1 MRKNKEKTE
10 EKKDKK
16 KKKCRL
22 WLAIL
27 SILVI
32 LTNIFAIYNILL
44 LGPVEEVIR
53 YIVIGVFVVLDLV
66 IIFKVRSK
74 RKHKEKKARLLTFFL
89 ILYLLINCAISGLI
103 MYAYGTLSSINRET
117 VTYSSSLIVASSS
130 EIEDVKDLKDNT
142 IGILSDKTSPEGNI
156 IPNEVIKENNLKDD
170 NEIVKYDDY
179 FTAMADL
186 YAGEVDSIFVPTD
199 YPSMFTSMETYENIK
214 DDTRI
219 ILTQEKKM
227 KKASTS
233 NRSSS
238 KGKSVT
244 EPFTILLMG
253 VDSAEEGLSKN
264 TVANGDS
271 LILVTFNPNTLNAT
285 MLSIPRDSYVPIA
298 CWNGTPENK
307 ITHAAAYGTDCM
319 MDTIENYFDVTI
331 DYYAKINFKGLVSL
345 VDTLGGITVDV
356 PQDLCTDN
364 SNREGQVCIN
374 AGVQTLNGEQA
385 LVLARNRKQLAA
397 GDLDRGLNQQLVIQG
412 ILNKVK
418 DMKSINQVMDVL
430 NTITNNLDTNF
441 TEQQILSFYDIA
453 KDIMSNALQKDDA
466 DLINIEQ
473 LYLDGT
479 GQMIYDERS
488 RMVLWDY
495 VPNTKSRDD
504 IIRAMKINLGEK
516 EPDMIKEFSFSIN
529 DEDYEKTVTGTGPY
543 KTAFTY
549 DLLPDFT
556 GDSESAARSYAN
568 AHGINVTFKG
578 TGGYVV
584 AQNYP
589 ANKRIDLISGSVVL
603 TLSGSGYTEPKDEP
617 SYTPPTDKEEEK
629 TDDTGDN
636 TVDTTQPGNSSGGN
650 NNGDQQSGNTGGSGG
665 SEGPNGSGSGGSG
678 NEPSGD
684 ENTTGVPTE

>member
-1 MRKNKEKTE
+1 MRKNKE
-10 EKKDKK
+10 EKKN
-16 KKKCRL
+16 KKCRL

-27 SILVI
+27 SIIVI
-32 LTNIFAIYNILL
+32 LSSLFAIYNILL
-44 LGPVEEVIR
+44 LGPIEEVVR
-53 YIVIGVFVVLDLV
+53 YIVIGVFVVFDII

-74 RKHKEKKARLLTFFL
+74 RRHKEKKARLLTFLL
-89 ILYLLINCAISGLI
+89 ILYLILNCAISGLI
-103 MYAYGTLSSINRET
+103 MYAYGTLSSINRDY
-117 VTYSSSLIVASSS
+117 VTYSSSLIVKSDS
-130 EIEDVKDLKDNT
+130 EIQDVNDLSDNK
-142 IGILSDKTSPEGNI
+142 IGILSDESSPEGNI
-156 IPNEVIKENNLKDD
+156 IPNEVIDENNLKDD
-170 NEIVKYDDY
+170 NEIVEYDDY

-186 YAGEVDSIFVPTD
+186 YDGEVEAIFVPTD
-199 YPSMFTSMETYENIK
+199 YPSMFTSMETYTNISEE
-214 DDTRI
+214 TNV
-219 ILTQEKKM
+219 ILTKEKEM

-233 NRSSS
+233 DRENSSA
-238 KGKSVT
+238 GKSVT

-271 LILVTFNPNTLNAT
+271 LILITFNPNTLNAT

-298 CWNGTPENK
+298 CWSGTPENK

-319 MDTIENYFDVTI
+319 MSTIENYFDVTS
-331 DYYAKINFKGLVSL
+331 DYYAKINFKGLVTL
-345 VDTLGGITVDV
+345 VDTLGGITVEV

-364 SNREGQVCIN
+364 SNREGEVCIN
-374 AGVQTLNGEQA
+374 AGLQTLNGEQA

-430 NTITNNLDTNF
+430 NTVTNNLDTNF

-453 KDIMSNALQKDDA
+453 KDIMNNALQKDDA

-504 IIRAMKINLGEK
+504 IVEAMKINLGEK
-516 EPDMIKEFSFSIN
+516 EPDMVKEFSFSIN
-529 DEDYEKTVTGTGPY
+529 DPDYEKTITGTGPY

-549 DLLPDFT
+549 DLLADFT
-556 GDSESAARSYAN
+556 GDSESQARSWCN
-568 AHGINVTFKG
+568 AHGVNVSFRG
-578 TGGYVV
+578 SGGYVV
-584 AQNYP
+584 NQSLP
-589 ANKRIDLISGSVVL
+589 ANKRIDLISGSLVL
-603 TLSGSGYTEPKDEP
+603 TLSGSGY
-617 SYTPPTDKEEEK
+617 EEEE
-629 TDDTGDN
+629 DDT
-636 TVDTTQPGNSSGGN
+636 TISGGN
-650 NNGDQQSGNTGGSGG
+650 NATVTPPTSP
-665 SEGPNGSGSGGSG
+665 E
-678 NEPSGD
+678 EGD
-684 ENTTGVPTE
+684 ETDEVKTDQEEDPPLEDPTDDEVKDDITEVIPGVPGSTTS

>member
-53 YIVIGVFVVLDLV
+53 YIIIGVFVVLDLV

-74 RKHKEKKARLLTFFL
+74 RRHKEKKSRLLTFFL

-130 EIEDVKDLKDNT
+130 EIEDVKDLKDDK
-142 IGILSDKTSPEGNI
+142 IGILSDKASPEGNI
-156 IPNEVIKENNLKDD
+156 IPNEVIKENKLKDD
-170 NEIVKYDDY
+170 NEIVEYDDY

-186 YAGEVDSIFVPTD
+186 YDGEVDSIFVPTD
-199 YPSMFTSMETYENIK
+199 YPTMFVSMETYQNIK
-214 DDTRI
+214 DDTKI
-219 ILTQEKKM
+219 ILTKEKEM

-298 CWNGTPENK
+298 CWSGTPENK

-374 AGVQTLNGEQA
+374 KGVQTLNGEQA

-412 ILNKVK
+412 IVNKAK
-418 DMKSINQVMDVL
+418 DMKNINQVMDVL

-504 IIRAMKINLGEK
+504 IIKAMKINLGEK

-584 AQNYP
+584 AQSYP

-603 TLSGSGYTEPKDEP
+603 TLSGSSYKEP
-617 SYTPPTDKEEEK
+617 SYTPPTDNDNEEEEEI
-629 TDDTGDN
+629 DDTGDN
-636 TVDTTQPGNSSGGN
+636 TVDTTQPGNSS
-650 NNGDQQSGNTGGSGG
+650 DGNTDESQQGGSAGGSSGSEGSGG
-665 SEGPNGSGSGGSG
+665 NGGTD
-678 NEPSGD
+678 GD
-684 ENTTGVPTE
+684 ITETIPGVPNSSTET

>member
-1 MRKNKEKTE
+1 MRKNKE
-10 EKKDKK
+10 EKKN
-16 KKKCRL
+16 KKCRL

-27 SILVI
+27 SVVVI
-32 LTNIFAIYNILL
+32 LSSLFAIYNILL

-53 YIVIGVFVVLDLV
+53 YIIIGLFVVFDII

-74 RKHKEKKARLLTFFL
+74 RRHKEKKARLLTFLL
-89 ILYLLINCAISGLI
+89 ILYLILNCAISGLI
-103 MYAYGTLSSINRET
+103 MYAYGTLSSINRDY
-117 VTYSSSLIVASSS
+117 VTYSSSLIVKSDS
-130 EIEDVKDLKDNT
+130 EIQDVEDLSDNK
-142 IGILSDKTSPEGNI
+142 IGILSDKSSPEGNI
-156 IPNEVIKENNLKDD
+156 IPNEVIDENNLKDEND
-170 NEIVKYDDY
+170 IEEYEDY
-179 FTAMADL
+179 FSLMADL
-186 YAGEVDSIFVPTD
+186 YDGEIDAIFVPTD
-199 YPSMFTSMETYENIK
+199 YPSMFTSMETYENISEE
-214 DDTRI
+214 TRI

-233 NRSSS
+233 DREKSSA
-238 KGKSVT
+238 GKSVT

-271 LILVTFNPNTLNAT
+271 LILITFNPNTLNAT

-298 CWNGTPENK
+298 CWSGTPENK

-319 MDTIENYFDVTI
+319 MSTIENYFDVTI
-331 DYYAKINFKGLVSL
+331 DYYAKINFKGLVTL
-345 VDTLGGITVDV
+345 VDTLGGITVEV

-364 SNREGQVCIN
+364 SNREGEVCIN
-374 AGVQTLNGEQA
+374 EGLQTLNGEQA

-418 DMKSINQVMDVL
+418 DMKSINQVMEVL
-430 NTITNNLDTNF
+430 NTVTNNLDTNF

-453 KDIMSNALQKDDA
+453 KDIMNNALQKDDA

-504 IIRAMKINLGEK
+504 IIEAMKINLGEK
-516 EPDMIKEFSFSIN
+516 EPNMIKEFSFSIN
-529 DEDYEKTVTGTGPY
+529 DPDYEKTVTGTGPY
-543 KTAFTY
+543 KTAFSY

-556 GDSESAARSYAN
+556 GDSKSQAQSYAN
-568 AHGINVTFKG
+568 AHGIKVTFKG
-578 TGGYVV
+578 DSGYVV
-584 AQNYP
+584 SQSLP

-603 TLSGSGYTEPKDEP
+603 TLSGSGYNDDDDDEP
-617 SYTPPTDKEEEK
+617 VYTPPTDN
-629 TDDTGDN
+629 TDDEDDKGDN
-636 TVDTTQPGNSSGGN
+636 GSEIPVVPLPG
-650 NNGDQQSGNTGGSGG
+650 GNTGGNQQGG
-665 SEGPNGSGSGGSG
+665 TTGGNSGSQGGTDG
-678 NEPSGD
+678 GEEKPGTDTNPDGA
-684 ENTTGVPTE
+684 TTE

>member
-1 MRKNKEKTE
+1 MRKNKE
-10 EKKDKK
+10 EKKN
-16 KKKCRL
+16 KKCRL

-27 SILVI
+27 SIIVI
-32 LTNIFAIYNILL
+32 LSSLFAIYNILL
-44 LGPVEEVIR
+44 LGPIEEVVR
-53 YIVIGVFVVLDLV
+53 YIVIGVFVVFDII

-74 RKHKEKKARLLTFFL
+74 RRHKEKKARLLTFLL
-89 ILYLLINCAISGLI
+89 ILYLILNCAISGLI
-103 MYAYGTLSSINRET
+103 MYAYGTLSSINRDY
-117 VTYSSSLIVASSS
+117 VTYSSSLIVKSDS
-130 EIEDVKDLKDNT
+130 EIQDVNDLSDNK
-142 IGILSDKTSPEGNI
+142 IGILSDESSPEGNI
-156 IPNEVIKENNLKDD
+156 IPNEVIDENNLKDD
-170 NEIVKYDDY
+170 NEIVEYDDY

-186 YAGEVDSIFVPTD
+186 YDGEVEAIFVPTD
-199 YPSMFTSMETYENIK
+199 YPSMFTSMETYANISEE
-214 DDTRI
+214 TNV
-219 ILTQEKKM
+219 ILTKEKEM

-233 NRSSS
+233 DRENSSA
-238 KGKSVT
+238 GKSVT

-271 LILVTFNPNTLNAT
+271 LILITFNPNTLNAT

-298 CWNGTPENK
+298 CWSGTPENK

-319 MDTIENYFDVTI
+319 MSTIENYFDVTI
-331 DYYAKINFKGLVSL
+331 DYYAKINFKGLVTL
-345 VDTLGGITVDV
+345 VDTLGGITVEV

-364 SNREGQVCIN
+364 SNREGEVCIN
-374 AGVQTLNGEQA
+374 AGLQTLNGEQA

-430 NTITNNLDTNF
+430 NTVTNNLDTNF

-453 KDIMSNALQKDDA
+453 KDIMNNALQKDDA

-504 IIRAMKINLGEK
+504 IVEAMKINLGEK
-516 EPDMIKEFSFSIN
+516 EPDMVKEFSFSIN
-529 DEDYEKTVTGTGPY
+529 DPDYEKTITGTGPY

-549 DLLPDFT
+549 DLLADFT
-556 GDSESAARSYAN
+556 GDSESQARSWCN
-568 AHGINVTFKG
+568 AHGVNVSFRG
-578 TGGYVV
+578 SGGYVV
-584 AQNYP
+584 SQSLP
-589 ANKRIDLISGSVVL
+589 ANKRIDLISGSLVL
-603 TLSGSGYTEPKDEP
+603 TLSGGSSYDEPEEP
-617 SYTPPTDKEEEK
+617 SYTPPADDEEDE
-629 TDDTGDN
+629 DDTGGEIPIVPPGGSDN
-636 TVDTTQPGNSSGGN
+636 GN
-650 NNGDQQSGNTGGSGG
+650 GSGG
-665 SEGPNGSGSGGSG
+665 DGNNGGDPGDSGDGGNGSGGSG
-678 NEPSGD
+678 SDNTGD
-684 ENTTGVPTE
+684 GTTGGTQPDE

>member
-32 LTNIFAIYNILL
+32 LTNLFAIYNILL

-74 RKHKEKKARLLTFFL
+74 RRHKEKRSRLLTFFL

-298 CWNGTPENK
+298 CWSGTPENK

-504 IIRAMKINLGEK
+504 IIKAMKINLGEK

-556 GDSESAARSYAN
+556 GDSEAAAQSYAN
-568 AHGINVTFKG
+568 AHGIKISFSNPNA
-578 TGGYVV
+578 GGYVV
-584 AQNYP
+584 NQSYP
-589 ANKRIDLISGSVVL
+589 ANKRLDLISGSVVL
-603 TLSGSGYTEPKDEP
+603 TLSGGSSSTETEDEP
-617 SYTPPTDKEEEK
+617 TYTPPTDDTKEDSDSE
-629 TDDTGDN
+629 
-636 TVDTTQPGNSSGGN
+636 VPIVPPSGGN
-650 NNGDQQSGNTGGSGG
+650 SENGSGENGNTGGSSGSSG
-665 SEGPNGSGSGGSG
+665 SEGSGSESNEEIG
-678 NEPSGD
+678 ND
-684 ENTTGVPTE
+684 LTE

>member
-32 LTNIFAIYNILL
+32 LTNLFAIYNILL

-53 YIVIGVFVVLDLV
+53 YIVIGIFVVLDLV

-170 NEIVKYDDY
+170 NKIVKYDDY

-271 LILVTFNPNTLNAT
+271 LILVTFNHNTLNAT

-298 CWNGTPENK
+298 CWSGTPENK

-584 AQNYP
+584 AQSYP

-603 TLSGSGYTEPKDEP
+603 TLSGGSSSNEAENNNSSSNNTTTTKPTSPSTEPEEPDKVPIEPEEPTEEEPKDP
-617 SYTPPTDKEEEK
+617 IVTPPK
-629 TDDTGDN
+629 DDTQVE
-636 TVDTTQPGNSSGGN
+636 TPKQP
-650 NNGDQQSGNTGGSGG
+650 
-665 SEGPNGSGSGGSG
+665 
-678 NEPSGD
+678 D
-684 ENTTGVPTE
+684 E

>member
-1 MRKNKEKTE
+1 MRKNKE
-10 EKKDKK
+10 EKKN
-16 KKKCRL
+16 KKCRL

-27 SILVI
+27 SIIVI
-32 LTNIFAIYNILL
+32 LSSLFAIYNILL
-44 LGPVEEVIR
+44 LGPIEEVVR
-53 YIVIGVFVVLDLV
+53 YIVIGVFVVFDII

-74 RKHKEKKARLLTFFL
+74 RRHKEKKARLLTFLL
-89 ILYLLINCAISGLI
+89 ILYLILNCAISGLI
-103 MYAYGTLSSINRET
+103 MYAYGTLSSINRDY
-117 VTYSSSLIVASSS
+117 VTYSSSLIVKSDS
-130 EIEDVKDLKDNT
+130 EIQDVNDLSDNK
-142 IGILSDKTSPEGNI
+142 IGILSDESSPEGNI
-156 IPNEVIKENNLKDD
+156 IPNEVIDENNLKDD
-170 NEIVKYDDY
+170 NEIVEYDDY

-186 YAGEVDSIFVPTD
+186 YDGEVEAIFVPTD
-199 YPSMFTSMETYENIK
+199 YPSMFTSMETYTNISEE
-214 DDTRI
+214 TNV
-219 ILTQEKKM
+219 ILTKEKEM

-233 NRSSS
+233 DRENSSA
-238 KGKSVT
+238 GKSVT

-271 LILVTFNPNTLNAT
+271 LILITFNPNTLNAT

-298 CWNGTPENK
+298 CWSGTPENK

-319 MDTIENYFDVTI
+319 MSTIENYFDVTI
-331 DYYAKINFKGLVSL
+331 DYYAKINFKGLVTL
-345 VDTLGGITVDV
+345 VDTLGGITVEV

-364 SNREGQVCIN
+364 SNREGEVCIN
-374 AGVQTLNGEQA
+374 AGLQTLNGEQA

-430 NTITNNLDTNF
+430 NTVTNNLDTNF

-453 KDIMSNALQKDDA
+453 KDIMNNALQKDDA

-504 IIRAMKINLGEK
+504 IVEAMKINLGEK
-516 EPDMIKEFSFSIN
+516 EPDMVKEFSFSIN
-529 DEDYEKTVTGTGPY
+529 DPDYEKTITGTGPY

-549 DLLPDFT
+549 DLLADFT
-556 GDSESAARSYAN
+556 GDSESQARSWCN
-568 AHGINVTFKG
+568 AHGVNVSFRG
-578 TGGYVV
+578 SGGYVV
-584 AQNYP
+584 SQSLP
-589 ANKRIDLISGSVVL
+589 ANKRIDLISGSLVL
-603 TLSGSGYTEPKDEP
+603 TLSGGSSYDEQEEP
-617 SYTPPTDKEEEK
+617 SYTPPADADDEEDE
-629 TDDTGDN
+629 DDTGGEIPIVPPGGSDN
-636 TVDTTQPGNSSGGN
+636 GN
-650 NNGDQQSGNTGGSGG
+650 GSGG
-665 SEGPNGSGSGGSG
+665 DGNNGGNPGDSGDGGNGSGGSG
-678 NEPSGD
+678 SDNTGD
-684 ENTTGVPTE
+684 GTTGGTQPDE

>member
-1 MRKNKEKTE
+1 MRKNKENTE

-27 SILVI
+27 SIIVI
-32 LTNIFAIYNILL
+32 LSNLFAIYNILL
-44 LGPVEEVIR
+44 LGPIEEVIR
-53 YIVIGVFVVLDLV
+53 YIIIGIFVVFDLI

-74 RKHKEKKARLLTFFL
+74 RRHKEKKARLLTFFL

-103 MYAYGTLSSINRET
+103 MYAYGTLSSINRDT
-117 VTYSSSLIVASSS
+117 VTYSSSLIVPSSS

-142 IGILSDKTSPEGNI
+142 IGILSDESSPEGNI
-156 IPNEVIKENNLKDD
+156 IPNEVIDENNLKDD
-170 NEIVKYDDY
+170 NEIVEYDDY

-186 YAGEVDSIFVPTD
+186 YEGEVDSIFVPTD
-199 YPSMFTSMETYENIK
+199 YPSMFVSMETYQNIK
-214 DDTRI
+214 DDTKI
-219 ILTQEKKM
+219 ILTKEKEM
-227 KKASTS
+227 KKTS
-233 NRSSS
+233 NRTSSA
-238 KGKSVT
+238 GKSVT

-253 VDSAEEGLSKN
+253 VDSEQEGLSKN

-298 CWNGTPENK
+298 CWSGNPENK

-345 VDTLGGITVDV
+345 VDTLGGITVEV

-364 SNREGQVCIN
+364 SNREGEVCIS
-374 AGVQTLNGEQA
+374 AGLQTLNGEQA
-385 LVLARNRKQLAA
+385 LVLARNRKQLTG

-430 NTITNNLDTNF
+430 NTVTNNLDTNF

-453 KDIMSNALQKDDA
+453 KDIMNNSLQKDDA

-495 VPNTKSRDD
+495 VPNTASRDD
-504 IIRAMKINLGEK
+504 IVKAMKVNLEQE
-516 EPDMIKEFSFSIN
+516 EPEMIKEFSFSIN

-556 GDSESAARSYAN
+556 GDSMSQAESYAN
-568 AHGINVTFKG
+568 AHGIRVTFKG
-578 TGGYVV
+578 NSGYVV
-584 AQNYP
+584 SQSLP

-603 TLSGSGYTEPKDEP
+603 TLSGETSSTKPEEP
-617 SYTPPTDKEEEK
+617 SYTPPDNNDTE
-629 TDDTGDN
+629 DDNTNNGTTTPPIGGDSGTGSGDNGETGD
-636 TVDTTQPGNSSGGN
+636 GNDSGKHW
-650 NNGDQQSGNTGGSGG
+650 
-665 SEGPNGSGSGGSG
+665 
-678 NEPSGD
+678 
-684 ENTTGVPTE
+684 

>member
-1 MRKNKEKTE
+1 MRKNKENTE

-27 SILVI
+27 SIIVI
-32 LTNIFAIYNILL
+32 LSNLFAIYNILL
-44 LGPVEEVIR
+44 LGPIEEVIR
-53 YIVIGVFVVLDLV
+53 YIIIGIFVVFDLI

-74 RKHKEKKARLLTFFL
+74 RRHKEKKARLLTFFL

-103 MYAYGTLSSINRET
+103 MYAYGTLSSINRDT
-117 VTYSSSLIVASSS
+117 VTYSSSLIVPSSS

-142 IGILSDKTSPEGNI
+142 IGILSDESSPEGNI
-156 IPNEVIKENNLKDD
+156 IPNEVIDENKLKDE
-170 NEIVKYDDY
+170 NEIVEYDDY

-186 YAGEVDSIFVPTD
+186 YEGEVDSIFVPTD
-199 YPSMFTSMETYENIK
+199 YPSMFVSMETYQNIK
-214 DDTRI
+214 DDTKI
-219 ILTQEKKM
+219 ILTKEKEM
-227 KKASTS
+227 KKTS
-233 NRSSS
+233 NRTSSA
-238 KGKSVT
+238 GKSVT

-253 VDSAEEGLSKN
+253 VDSEQEGLSKN

-298 CWNGTPENK
+298 CWSGTPENK

-345 VDTLGGITVDV
+345 VDTLGGITVEV

-364 SNREGQVCIN
+364 SNREGQVCIS

-385 LVLARNRKQLAA
+385 LVLARNRKQLAG

-430 NTITNNLDTNF
+430 NTVTNNLDTNF

-453 KDIMSNALQKDDA
+453 KDIMNNSLQKDDA

-495 VPNTKSRDD
+495 VPNTASRDD
-504 IIRAMKINLGEK
+504 IVKAMKVNLEQE
-516 EPDMIKEFSFSIN
+516 EPEMIKEFSFSIN

-556 GDSESAARSYAN
+556 GDSMSQAESYAN
-568 AHGINVTFKG
+568 AHGIRVTFKG
-578 TGGYVV
+578 NSGYVV
-584 AQNYP
+584 SQSLP

-603 TLSGSGYTEPKDEP
+603 TLSGGTSSTEPEDDSSNNTTTTK
-617 SYTPPTDKEEEK
+617 PPTSSTEPEE
-629 TDDTGDN
+629 
-636 TVDTTQPGNSSGGN
+636 P
-650 NNGDQQSGNTGGSGG
+650 
-665 SEGPNGSGSGGSG
+665 
-678 NEPSGD
+678 D
-684 ENTTGVPTE
+684 EVPTEPEEPIEPDTPEETPPDEDDIPEVIPGTPSTTS

>member
-1 MRKNKEKTE
+1 MRKNKENKE
-10 EKKDKK
+10 EKTKK
-16 KKKCRL
+16 NKKGRL
-22 WLAIL
+22 WLLLL
-27 SILVI
+27 SIIVI

-44 LGPVEEVIR
+44 LGPIEETIR
-53 YIVIGVFVVLDLV
+53 YIVIGVFVVFDLL

-74 RKHKEKKARLLTFFL
+74 RKHKDKKVRLLTTLL
-89 ILYLLINCAISGLI
+89 IFYLLINCAISGII
-103 MYAYGTLSSINRET
+103 MYAYGALSSINRDY
-117 VTYSSSLIVASSS
+117 VTYSSSLIVSSNS
-130 EIEDVKDLKDNT
+130 EIEDVKDLSDNT
-142 IGILSDKTSPEGNI
+142 IGILSDETSPEGNI
-156 IPNEVIKENNLKDD
+156 IPNEVIKEKNLDD
-170 NEIVKYDDY
+170 NNEIVEYDDY

-186 YAGEVDSIFVPTD
+186 YDGEVDSIFVPTD
-199 YPSMFTSMETYENIK
+199 YPSMFTSMETYKNITE
-214 DDTRI
+214 DTKI
-219 ILTQEKKM
+219 ILTKEKEM
-227 KKASTS
+227 KKSSTS
-233 NRSSS
+233 SRENSA
-238 KGKSVT
+238 GKSVT

-253 VDSAEEGLSKN
+253 VDSEQEGLSQN

-298 CWNGTPENK
+298 CWSGTPENK

-319 MDTIENYFDVTI
+319 MSTIENYFDVTI

-345 VDTLGGITVDV
+345 VDTLGGITVEV

-364 SNREGQVCIN
+364 SNREGEVCIS
-374 AGVQTLNGEQA
+374 AGLQTLNGEQA

-412 ILNKVK
+412 ILNKAK
-418 DMKSINQVMDVL
+418 ELNSINQVMDVL
-430 NTITNNLDTNF
+430 NTVTNNLDTNF

-453 KDIMSNALQKDDA
+453 KDIMNNALQKDDA

-495 VPNTKSRDD
+495 VPNTASRDD
-504 IIRAMKINLGEK
+504 IIEAMKINLEEQ
-516 EPDMIKEFSFSIN
+516 EPEMIKEFSFSIN

-556 GDSESAARSYAN
+556 GDSMEAARSYAN
-568 AHGINVTFKG
+568 AHGIKISFNG
-578 TGGYVV
+578 TSGYVV
-584 AQNYP
+584 SQSYP

-603 TLSGSGYTEPKDEP
+603 TLSGSGYTEPEDEP
-617 SYTPPTDKEEEK
+617 SYTPPTDEEEI
-629 TDDTGDN
+629 DGTGDN
-636 TVDTTQPGNSSGGN
+636 TVNTTQPGNSS
-650 NNGDQQSGNTGGSGG
+650 DGNTGGGQQGG
-665 SEGPNGSGSGGSG
+665 STGG
-678 NEPSGD
+678 NEGSQGGTTGGEEKPGTD
-684 ENTTGVPTE
+684 ENPDGATTE

>member
-1 MRKNKEKTE
+1 MRKNKENTE

-16 KKKCRL
+16 KKKSRL
-22 WLAIL
+22 WLLIL
-27 SILVI
+27 SIIVI
-32 LTNIFAIYNILL
+32 LSNIFAIYNILL
-44 LGPVEEVIR
+44 LGPIEEVIR
-53 YIVIGVFVVLDLV
+53 YIIIGIFVVLDLV

-74 RKHKEKKARLLTFFL
+74 RRHKEKKVRLLTFFL
-89 ILYLLINCAISGLI
+89 ILYLIINCAISGLI
-103 MYAYGTLSSINRET
+103 MYAYGTISKINRDT
-117 VTYSSSLIVASSS
+117 VTYSSSLIVPSSS

-142 IGILSDKTSPEGNI
+142 IGILSDEASPEGNI
-156 IPNEVIKENNLKDD
+156 IPNEVIDENKLKDD
-170 NEIVKYDDY
+170 NEIVEYEDY

-186 YAGEVDSIFVPTD
+186 YEGEVDSIFVPTD
-199 YPSMFTSMETYENIK
+199 YPSMFSSMETYHNITE
-214 DDTRI
+214 DTKI

-227 KKASTS
+227 KKTS
-233 NRSSS
+233 SRNSSA
-238 KGKSVT
+238 GKSVT

-298 CWNGTPENK
+298 CWSGNPENK

-331 DYYAKINFKGLVSL
+331 DYYAKINFKGLVTL
-345 VDTLGGITVDV
+345 VDTLGGITVEV

-364 SNREGQVCIN
+364 SNREGEVCIN
-374 AGVQTLNGEQA
+374 AGLQTLNGEQA

-397 GDLDRGLNQQLVIQG
+397 GDLDRGLNQQLVIEG

-430 NTITNNLDTNF
+430 NTVTNNLDTNF

-453 KDIMSNALQKDDA
+453 KDIMNNSLQKDDA

-479 GQMIYDERS
+479 GQKIYDERS
-488 RMVLWDY
+488 RLVLWDY
-495 VPNTKSRDD
+495 VPNTASRDD
-504 IIRAMKINLGEK
+504 IVKAMKINLEQE
-516 EPDMIKEFSFSIN
+516 EPEMIKEFSFSIN
-529 DEDYEKTVTGTGPY
+529 DEDYEKKVTGTGPY
-543 KTAFTY
+543 KTTFTY

-556 GDSESAARSYAN
+556 GDSEAQARSYAN
-568 AHGINVTFKG
+568 AHGFKISFSNPNA
-578 TGGYVV
+578 GGYVV
-584 AQNYP
+584 SQSYP

-603 TLSGSGYTEPKDEP
+603 TLSGGSSSTEAKEP
-617 SYTPPTDKEEEK
+617 SDTPPTNNDKE
-629 TDDTGDN
+629 DDSDDKPPITPPSGDN
-636 TVDTTQPGNSSGGN
+636 SGTGPGGSENGGGN
-650 NNGDQQSGNTGGSGG
+650 GSGG
-665 SEGPNGSGSGGSG
+665 SGDGGTGSGGSG
-678 NEPSGD
+678 NE
-684 ENTTGVPTE
+684 T

>member
-1 MRKNKEKTE
+1 MRKNKE
-10 EKKDKK
+10 EKKN
-16 KKKCRL
+16 KKCRL

-27 SILVI
+27 SVVVI
-32 LTNIFAIYNILL
+32 LSSLFAIYNILL

-53 YIVIGVFVVLDLV
+53 YIIIGVFVVFDII

-74 RKHKEKKARLLTFFL
+74 RRHKEKKARLLTFLL
-89 ILYLLINCAISGLI
+89 ILYLILNCAISGLI
-103 MYAYGTLSSINRET
+103 MYAYGTLSSINRDY
-117 VTYSSSLIVASSS
+117 VTYSSSLIVKSDS
-130 EIEDVKDLKDNT
+130 EIQDVEDLSDNK
-142 IGILSDKTSPEGNI
+142 IGILSDKSSPEGNI
-156 IPNEVIKENNLKDD
+156 IPNEVIDENNLKDEND
-170 NEIVKYDDY
+170 IEEYEDY
-179 FTAMADL
+179 FSLMADL
-186 YAGEVDSIFVPTD
+186 YDGEIDAIFVPTD
-199 YPSMFTSMETYENIK
+199 YPSMFTSMETYENISEE
-214 DDTRI
+214 TRI

-233 NRSSS
+233 DREKSSA
-238 KGKSVT
+238 GKSVT

-271 LILVTFNPNTLNAT
+271 LILITFNPNTLNAT

-298 CWNGTPENK
+298 CWSGTPENK

-319 MDTIENYFDVTI
+319 MSTIENYFDVTI
-331 DYYAKINFKGLVSL
+331 DYYAKINFKGLVTL
-345 VDTLGGITVDV
+345 VDTLGGITVEV

-364 SNREGQVCIN
+364 SNREGEVCIN
-374 AGVQTLNGEQA
+374 EGLQTLNGEQA

-418 DMKSINQVMDVL
+418 DMKSINQVMEVL
-430 NTITNNLDTNF
+430 NTVTNNLDTNF

-453 KDIMSNALQKDDA
+453 KDIMNNALQKDDA

-504 IIRAMKINLGEK
+504 IIEAMKINLGEK
-516 EPDMIKEFSFSIN
+516 EPNMIKEFSFSIN
-529 DEDYEKTVTGTGPY
+529 DPDYEKTVTGTGPY
-543 KTAFTY
+543 KTAFSY

-556 GDSESAARSYAN
+556 GDSKSQAQSYAN
-568 AHGINVTFKG
+568 AHGIKVTFKG
-578 TGGYVV
+578 DSGYVV
-584 AQNYP
+584 SQSLP

-603 TLSGSGYTEPKDEP
+603 TLSGSGYNDDDDDEP
-617 SYTPPTDKEEEK
+617 VYTPPTDN
-629 TDDTGDN
+629 TDDEDDKGDN
-636 TVDTTQPGNSSGGN
+636 GSEIPVVPSPGGN
-650 NNGDQQSGNTGGSGG
+650 NGGNQQGGTTGG
-665 SEGPNGSGSGGSG
+665 NSGSQGGTDDG
-678 NEPSGD
+678 EEKPGTDTNPDGA
-684 ENTTGVPTE
+684 TTE

>member
-22 WLAIL
+22 WLLIL
-27 SILVI
+27 SIIVI
-32 LTNIFAIYNILL
+32 LTNLFAIYNIIL
-44 LGPVEEVIR
+44 LGPIEEVIR
-53 YIVIGVFVVLDLV
+53 YIIIGIFVVLDLV

-74 RKHKEKKARLLTFFL
+74 RRHKEKKARLLTFFL

-117 VTYSSSLIVASSS
+117 VTYSSSLIVASSN

-142 IGILSDKTSPEGNI
+142 IGILSDETSPEGNI
-156 IPNEVIKENNLKDD
+156 IPNEVIDENNLKDD
-170 NEIVKYDDY
+170 NEIVEYDDY

-186 YAGEVDSIFVPTD
+186 YDGKVDSIFVPTD
-199 YPSMFTSMETYENIK
+199 YPSMFASMETYENISTYTK
-214 DDTRI
+214 I
-219 ILTQEKKM
+219 ILTKEKEM
-227 KKASTS
+227 KKTSSRNSST
-233 NRSSS
+233 
-238 KGKSVT
+238 GKSVT

-253 VDSAEEGLSKN
+253 VDSEQEGLSQN

-298 CWNGTPENK
+298 CWSGTPENK

-364 SNREGQVCIN
+364 SNREGEVCIS

-412 ILNKVK
+412 ILNKAK
-418 DMKSINQVMDVL
+418 ELKSINQVMDVL

-453 KDIMSNALQKDDA
+453 KDIMNNALQKDDA

-495 VPNTKSRDD
+495 VPNTASRDD
-504 IIRAMKINLGEK
+504 IIKAMKINLGEQ
-516 EPDMIKEFSFSIN
+516 EPDMVKEFSFSIN

-584 AQNYP
+584 AQSYP

-603 TLSGSGYTEPKDEP
+603 TLSGSSYKEP
-617 SYTPPTDKEEEK
+617 SYTPPTDNDNEEEEEI
-629 TDDTGDN
+629 DDTGDN
-636 TVDTTQPGNSSGGN
+636 TVDTTQPGNSS
-650 NNGDQQSGNTGGSGG
+650 DGNTDESQQGGSAGGSSGSEGSGG
-665 SEGPNGSGSGGSG
+665 NGGTD
-678 NEPSGD
+678 GD
-684 ENTTGVPTE
+684 ITETIPGVPNSSTET